1 MLVANILGNWTD
13 PGKVT
18 LYSITDCMG
27 QAEQDVTEEI
37 TIRMPPCPMISRL

>member
-1 MLVANILGNWTD
+1 MFFFFNQAPTMLVANILGNWTD

-27 QAEQDVTEEI
+27 QAEQDVTEE
-37 TIRMPPCPMISRL
+37 